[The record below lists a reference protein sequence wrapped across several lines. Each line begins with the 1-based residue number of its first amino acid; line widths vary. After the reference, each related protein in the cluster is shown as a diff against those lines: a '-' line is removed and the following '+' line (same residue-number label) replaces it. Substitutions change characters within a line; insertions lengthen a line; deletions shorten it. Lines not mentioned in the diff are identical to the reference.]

1 MEPVD
6 PSTYILVSNLYSASR
21 RWHWSEMVREDMRE
35 RGFQKHWGRS
45 WIIYQNKI
53 HSFYAK
59 DKSHPQ
65 VKDIYSGLE
74 ILILECLKAGYV
86 PDTSFVLHE
95 VEEHQKKYF
104 LFYHSAQLAA
114 TYELLNTRPR
124 KPIRILNNI
133 ILCGNCHTFLKYVS
147 IITKRDFFK
156 RFFRI
161 FDRVELG

>member
-1 MEPVD
+1 
-6 PSTYILVSNLYSASR
+6 
-21 RWHWSEMVREDMRE
+21 
-35 RGFQKHWGRS
+35 
-45 WIIYQNKI
+45 
-53 HSFYAK
+53 
-59 DKSHPQ
+59 

-114 TYELLNTRPR
+114 TDELLNTRPR